1 MRVQTR
7 ALKSREL
14 ADRANMDGTTSSSN
28 VDSLRVIAALRAGES
43 QRLHCELE
51 RVSACTASWRES
63 ALALQAKKKNRKL
76 TCVVRATSPTRTVS
90 VRAR

>member
-7 ALKSREL
+7 APKSREL
-14 ADRANMDGTTSSSN
+14 ADRVNVDGTTSSGN
-28 VDSLRVIAALRAGES
+28 VDSLRVIA
-43 QRLHCELE
+43 
-51 RVSACTASWRES
+51 
-63 ALALQAKKKNRKL
+63 ALQAKKKNRKL